1 MNVVSVFAAVRY
13 TMKKE
18 LQAAK
23 NKYIRILTLY
33 IISLVNA
40 NKRIY
45 KFKKNIYIKTSVAIK
60 DIAKPAIHS
69 KAPTH

>member
-1 MNVVSVFAAVRY
+1 MYETTIMNVVSVFAAVRY

-33 IISLVNA
+33 IIFLVNA

-45 KFKKNIYIKTSVAIK
+45 KFEKKKY
-60 DIAKPAIHS
+60 
-69 KAPTH
+69 